1 MKGKLPGVSFRSKR
15 SRTPS
20 IQALIVIFI
29 SLFILFL
36 WLNFGLTQQI
46 ESLGRDIQART
57 EELQSLERRGDAYRQ
72 QISEI
77 ESQRNMSERA
87 RLLGYQPQAP
97 FFLPMSEPLAE
108 PEGEVPVPGSS
119 STTLASGEG
128 VQVQAASR
136 LWLLISGRSVEPN
149 SAVAP

>member
-1 MKGKLPGVSFRSKR
+1 VKGKLPRVSFKSKR

-36 WLNFGLTQQI
+36 WLNFVLTQQI
-46 ESLGRDIQART
+46 EALGRDIQVKT
-57 EELQSLERRGDAYRQ
+57 EQLQSLERRGDAYRQ
-72 QISEI
+72 EISEKG
-77 ESQRNMSERA
+77 SQRKLSERA

-108 PEGEVPVPGSS
+108 PESEAPVPGWQSP
-119 STTLASGEG
+119 TLATGEG
-128 VQVQAASR
+128 IQTEQVRR
-136 LWLLISGRSVEPN
+136 LWLLLTGQSVNPD
-149 SAVAP
+149 SATAP

>member
-1 MKGKLPGVSFRSKR
+1 VKGKLPRVSFKSKR

-36 WLNFGLTQQI
+36 WLNFVLTQQI
-46 ESLGRDIQART
+46 EALGRDIQVKT
-57 EELQSLERRGDAYRQ
+57 EQLQSLERRGDAYRQ
-72 QISEI
+72 EISEKG
-77 ESQRNMSERA
+77 SQRKLSERA

-108 PEGEVPVPGSS
+108 PESEAPVPGWQSP
-119 STTLASGEG
+119 TLATGEDIQTE
-128 VQVQAASR
+128 QVRR
-136 LWLLISGRSVEPN
+136 LWLLLTGQSVNPD
-149 SAVAP
+149 SATAP

>member
-1 MKGKLPGVSFRSKR
+1 MKGKLPRVSFRSKR

-20 IQALIVIFI
+20 IQALVVIFI

-36 WLNFGLTQQI
+36 WMNFGLTQQI
-46 ESLGRDIQART
+46 ESIGRDIQAKT
-57 EELQSLERRGDAYRQ
+57 EDLQSLERRGDAYRQ
-72 QISEI
+72 EISDK

-108 PEGEVPVPGSS
+108 PESEAPVPEWQ
-119 STTLASGEG
+119 STTPASGEG
-128 VQVQAASR
+128 VQAQAANR
-136 LWLLISGRSVEPN
+136 LRLLLTGRSAKPD
-149 SAVAP
+149 SATAP

>member
-1 MKGKLPGVSFRSKR
+1 MKGKLPRVSFKSKR

-36 WLNFGLTQQI
+36 WLNFVLTQQI
-46 ESLGRDIQART
+46 EALGRDIQVKT
-57 EELQSLERRGDAYRQ
+57 EQLQSLERRGDAYRQ
-72 QISEI
+72 EISEKG
-77 ESQRNMSERA
+77 SQRKLSERA

-108 PEGEVPVPGSS
+108 PESEAPVPGWQSP
-119 STTLASGEG
+119 TLATGEG
-128 VQVQAASR
+128 IQTEQVRR
-136 LWLLISGRSVEPN
+136 LWLLLTGQSVNPD
-149 SAVAP
+149 SATAP

>member
-1 MKGKLPGVSFRSKR
+1 MKGKLPRVSFRSKR

-36 WLNFGLTQQI
+36 WLNFGLTHQI
-46 ESLGRDIQART
+46 ESIGRDIQVRT
-57 EELQSLERRGDAYRQ
+57 EELQSLERQGDAYRQ
-72 QISEI
+72 EISDK
-77 ESQRNMSERA
+77 ESQRVMSERA

-108 PEGEVPVPGSS
+108 PESEAPVPGWQ

-128 VQVQAASR
+128 IQAQTANR
-136 LWLLISGRSVEPN
+136 LWLLLTKPD
-149 SAVAP
+149 SATAP

>member
-1 MKGKLPGVSFRSKR
+1 VKGKLPRVSFRSKR

-36 WLNFGLTQQI
+36 WMNFGLTQQI
-46 ESLGRDIQART
+46 ESIGRDIQAKT
-57 EELQSLERRGDAYRQ
+57 EELQSLERQGDAYRQ
-72 QISEI
+72 EISDK

-108 PEGEVPVPGSS
+108 PESEAPIPEWQ

-128 VQVQAASR
+128 VQAQAANR
-136 LWLLISGRSVEPN
+136 LWLLLTGRSAKPD
-149 SAVAP
+149 SATAP

>member
-1 MKGKLPGVSFRSKR
+1 MKGKLPRVSFRSKR

-46 ESLGRDIQART
+46 ESIGRDIQAKT
-57 EELQSLERRGDAYRQ
+57 EELQSLERQGDAYRQ
-72 QISEI
+72 DISDK
-77 ESQRNMSERA
+77 ESQRKMSERA

-97 FFLPMSEPLAE
+97 FYLPMSEPLVE
-108 PEGEVPVPGSS
+108 PESEAPVPAWQA
-119 STTLASGEG
+119 TTLASGEG
-128 VQVQAASR
+128 VQVQTANR
-136 LWLLISGRSVEPN
+136 LRLLLTGRSAKPD
-149 SAVAP
+149 SATAP